1 MKMLV
6 GAALLLSVV
15 SAPAYAAPVPMGST
29 YGDPGAYQVG
39 VTKVPAVVVVNSS
52 GVEGNAVTIADGADI
67 TQGDVSDAAWAGTGD
82 GTVISV
88 MKGLYGLAA
97 STAPSAVNANIAT
110 SAPIRIVSAAAST
123 NLTQISDSP
132 CTVMRISGYN
142 ARASAVFIRLYNIA
156 DGSVTVGTSPTYWS
170 VEIPATTAFSIPVEQ
185 TFATACSLA
194 MTTGSADNDT
204 GALTAADIL
213 HLAVTYR

>member
-1 MKMLV
+1 MKMLSR
-6 GAALLLSVV
+6 AALLLSAL
-15 SAPAYAAPVPMGST
+15 SLSLPAWGAIVPRGAT
-29 YGDPGAYQVG
+29 TGDDGTYQVG
-39 VTKVPAVVVVNSS
+39 VMRVPGSVITNSS
-52 GVEGNAVTIADGADI
+52 GTEIDFTGITTGIGTPDCAVWTG
-67 TQGDVSDAAWAGTGD
+67 SGD
-82 GTVISV
+82 GTLCAIL
-88 MKGLYGLAA
+88 KGIYGLAA
-97 STAPSAVNANIAT
+97 STSPSAVNANIGT

-156 DGSVTVGTSPTYWS
+156 DGSVTVGTSATYWS